1 MLLPL
6 SSVGHKN
13 MPTHNKIA
21 HPHLSRQHAQKPC
34 RKLKIGN
41 PAAHEKIRLMLLGS
55 PPDMVHGISL
65 RKTDLSTP
73 LTRYGWHIT
82 PDRVWG
88 FIPALADCRYRAPLT
103 PRLVRPCYKPA
114 AHTRTIFCF
123 RESLNKSAR
132 AGSEGF
138 CSQARDGK
146 WRNTVCISHFS
157 SCGMG
162 AKDPLSSRRRI
173 IQRFLSS
180 A

>member
-1 MLLPL
+1 
-6 SSVGHKN
+6 

-157 SCGMG
+157 SRSMG
-162 AKDPLSSRRRI
+162 AKDPLPSRRRL
-173 IQRFLSS
+173 IQSFLYSV
-180 A
+180 